1 MYEAE
6 RETTSIAV
14 AGDSLLT
21 RRLRVFGEGRYLRL
35 RGVLHRAGLRFA
47 NLESTGNAHLDA
59 THAQH
64 QGGGTCM
71 TTQPALLTDLV
82 WLGINLLACGSSYAD
97 EYGWR
102 WVRPRSGSSGAWPRC
117 PGATARTSNAATA
130 LG

>member
-71 TTQPALLTDLV
+71 TTAEP
-82 WLGINLLACGSSYAD
+82 ACGIGRVAALSRSYGTHLECRD
-97 EYGWR
+97 GVGVIR
-102 WVRPRSGSSGAWPRC
+102 G
-117 PGATARTSNAATA
+117 
-130 LG
+130 